1 MTGLVGVEGG
11 VTRGRGGEMGG
22 VWVMGRTTLTGLWG
36 LGRTKG
42 GGLTTGG
49 EGRVGGVVMA
59 GLEGAEGVEGERV
72 AVGAGKGAGEV
83 REVCVREG
91 EEGETVDT
99 VLPGG
104 CTTAGLTFGITVTKV
119 VADGAGWGGGEEIV
133 FTMATAG
140 EDTPTAKQTHLSSIS
155 YYHNHFVKQICNNTE
170 KTTKL
175 SLPPLL
181 TEFNT
186 I

>member
-1 MTGLVGVEGG
+1 
-11 VTRGRGGEMGG
+11 MGG
-22 VWVMGRTTLTGLWG
+22 VWVMGGTTLTGLWG

-49 EGRVGGVVMA
+49 EGRVRGVVGVTRCSVGGVVMA
-59 GLEGAEGVEGERV
+59 GLAGAEGVEGERAV
-72 AVGAGKGAGEV
+72 VGAGKV
-83 REVCVREG
+83 RDVCVREG

-104 CTTAGLTFGITVTKV
+104 CITAGLTFGITVTKV
-119 VADGAGWGGGEEIV
+119 VAAGAGWEGGEEIV

-155 YYHNHFVKQICNNTE
+155 YYHNHSVKQICNNTE
-170 KTTKL
+170 KTAEL

-181 TEFNT
+181 NQFNT
-186 I
+186 IYRI

>member
-59 GLEGAEGVEGERV
+59 GLEGAAGVEGERA

-99 VLPGG
+99 ILPGG
-104 CTTAGLTFGITVTKV
+104 CITAGLTFGITVTKV